1 MEHLGI
7 RDRKR
12 KAGERGG
19 RARTDR
25 PMVARRTLIVTLA
38 AVALACPADAERGAD
53 GELRM
58 LYWQAPSILNP
69 YLSGGTK
76 DIHAASLVLEPLA
89 RYDEDANMVPTLAA
103 EIPTL
108 DNGGFA
114 PDLRSITWKLR
125 DDVVWS
131 DGAPFTAG
139 DVAFTAA
146 YCMDPSGGCA
156 AASRFQDVA
165 SVEAVDDHTVRI
177 TFTVPVPFPYAP
189 FVGSITPVIRKRQF
203 EHCTGA
209 KAPECTAE
217 NFAPIGTGPFAVA
230 DFRPNDV
237 VRYVANDR
245 YRDPDLPAFASVLLK
260 GGGDAVSAAR
270 AVLVTGEFDYGWNL
284 QVEPEILADMVQ
296 AGKGEVVTAYGTLV
310 ERLVVQKTNPDPA
323 LGDKRS
329 TYQDGANPHPFLSDQ
344 VVPRAL
350 SMAIDRAILVDAGYG
365 RAGRVTCN
373 VLPAPPV
380 YASTA
385 NEWCRTQDIEGANR
399 LLDEAGWVRGRDGV
413 RAKDGVRLSILYQTS
428 TNSVRQGTQAL
439 IKQMWREIGVQTE
452 LRNISGSV
460 FFGSDPASPD
470 TYQKFHADIQ
480 MYTNNFD
487 GTDPQAYLA
496 GWICAEIPGLENQWI
511 GSNISRYCNP
521 EYDALAQEFAK
532 TAGSERR
539 AAIAK
544 RMNDLLIDDGVVIPL
559 VHRGEIA
566 ARSLDLG
573 GVRHNAWDAT
583 LWNIH
588 EWHRVK

>member
-1 MEHLGI
+1 
-7 RDRKR
+7 
-12 KAGERGG
+12 
-19 RARTDR
+19 
-25 PMVARRTLIVTLA
+25 MVKLRTLILAAA
-38 AVALACPADAERGAD
+38 AVAVASTAAADRGTD
-53 GELRM
+53 GELKM

-76 DIHAASLVLEPLA
+76 DTHAASLILEPLA
-89 RYDEDANMVPTLAA
+89 RYDENGDMMPWLAA
-103 EIPTL
+103 GIPTL
-108 DNGGFA
+108 DNGGVA
-114 PDLRSITWKLR
+114 QDLMSITWTLR

-131 DGAPFTAG
+131 DGTPFTAE

-146 YCMDPSGGCA
+146 YCMDPTGGCSSA
-156 AASRFQDVA
+156 AAFQGVA

-177 TFTVPVPFPYAP
+177 SFDVPMPFPYAP
-189 FVGSITPVIRKRQF
+189 FVGSIIPVIQKRQF

-209 KAPECTAE
+209 RAPECTAE
-217 NFAPIGTGPFAVA
+217 NFAPIGTGPFKVEE
-230 DFRPNDV
+230 FRPNDV

-245 YRDPDLPAFASVLLK
+245 YRHPDQPVFSGVLMK

-284 QVEPEILADMVQ
+284 QVAPEILADMEQ
-296 AGKGEVVTAYGTLV
+296 AGRGEVLSAFGTFV
-310 ERLVVQKTNPDPA
+310 ERLVVNMTNPDPA
-323 LGDKRS
+323 VGDTRS
-329 TYQDGANPHPFLSDQ
+329 TYQDGANPHPFLSDPMM
-344 VVPRAL
+344 VRAL
-350 SMAIDRAILVDAGYG
+350 SMAIDRGILVEAGYG
-365 RAGRVTCN
+365 PAGRVTCN

-385 NEWCRTQDIEGANR
+385 NDSCLTQDVEDANR

-428 TNSVRQGTQAL
+428 TNSVRQDTQAL
-439 IKQMWREIGVQTE
+439 IKQMWREIGVETE
-452 LRNISGSV
+452 LRNINASV
-460 FFGSDPASPD
+460 FFGGDPASPD
-470 TYQKFHADIQ
+470 TFQKFYADIQ

-487 GTDPQAYLA
+487 GTDPQAYMA
-496 GWICAEIPGLENQWI
+496 GWVCEEIPGPDNQWL

-521 EYDALAQEFAK
+521 EYDALAAEFAK
-532 TAGSERR
+532 TAGIEQR

-544 RMNDLLIDDGVVIPL
+544 RMNDLLIADGVVIPL
-559 VHRGEIA
+559 IHRGEIG
-566 ARSLDLG
+566 ARSLSLG

>member
-1 MEHLGI
+1 
-7 RDRKR
+7 
-12 KAGERGG
+12 
-19 RARTDR
+19 
-25 PMVARRTLIVTLA
+25 MVKLRTLILAAA
-38 AVALACPADAERGAD
+38 AVALASTAAAERGTD
-53 GELRM
+53 GELKM

-76 DIHAASLVLEPLA
+76 DTHAASLILEPLA
-89 RYDEDANMVPTLAA
+89 RYDENGDMMPWLAA
-103 EIPTL
+103 GIPTL
-108 DNGGFA
+108 DNSGVA
-114 PDLRSITWKLR
+114 QDLMSITWTLR

-131 DGAPFTAG
+131 DGTPFTAE

-146 YCMDPSGGCA
+146 YCMDPTGGCSSA
-156 AASRFQDVA
+156 AAFQGVA

-177 TFTVPVPFPYAP
+177 SFDVPMPFPYAP
-189 FVGSITPVIRKRQF
+189 FVGSIIPVIQKRQF

-209 KAPECTAE
+209 RAPECTAE
-217 NFAPIGTGPFAVA
+217 NFAPIGTGPFKVEE
-230 DFRPNDV
+230 FRPNDV

-245 YRDPDLPAFASVLLK
+245 YRHPDQPVFSSVLMK

-284 QVEPEILADMVQ
+284 QVAPEILADMEQ
-296 AGKGEVVTAYGTLV
+296 AGRGEVLSAFGTFV
-310 ERLVVQKTNPDPA
+310 ERLVVNMTNPDPA
-323 LGDKRS
+323 VGDTRS
-329 TYQDGANPHPFLSDQ
+329 TYQDGANPHPFLSDPMM
-344 VVPRAL
+344 VRAL
-350 SMAIDRAILVDAGYG
+350 SMAIDRGILVEAGYG
-365 RAGRVTCN
+365 PAGRVTCN

-385 NEWCRTQDIEGANR
+385 NDSCLTQDVEGANR

-428 TNSVRQGTQAL
+428 TNSVRQDTQAL
-439 IKQMWREIGVQTE
+439 IKQMWREIGVETE
-452 LRNISGSV
+452 LRNINASV
-460 FFGSDPASPD
+460 FFGGDLASPD
-470 TYQKFHADIQ
+470 TFQKFYADIQ

-487 GTDPQAYLA
+487 GTDPQAYMA
-496 GWICAEIPGLENQWI
+496 GWVCEEIPGPDNQWL

-521 EYDALAQEFAK
+521 EYEALAAEFAK
-532 TAGSERR
+532 TAGIEQR

-544 RMNDLLIDDGVVIPL
+544 RMNDLLVSDGALVPL
-559 VHRGEIA
+559 IHRGEIG
-566 ARSLDLG
+566 ARSRSLG